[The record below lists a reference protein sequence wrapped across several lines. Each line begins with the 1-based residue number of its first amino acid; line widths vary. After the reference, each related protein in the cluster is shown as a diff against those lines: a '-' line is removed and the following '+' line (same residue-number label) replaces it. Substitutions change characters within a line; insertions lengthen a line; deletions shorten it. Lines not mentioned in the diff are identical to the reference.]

1 MLREDYGL
9 QTLLDMHGYEF
20 HYECGY
26 WWRIEA
32 FKVPPSVF
40 RPHGIRYNLTLHNR
54 QNHRIFGI
62 DNAHGLP
69 PPSRP
74 GFTARRVV
82 YDHIHHSVSDRGQ
95 PYYFHSAEQLMLDFF
110 AATDTILKSAGVIT

>member
-1 MLREDYGL
+1 M
-9 QTLLDMHGYEF
+9 QALLDLHGYEF
-20 HYECGY
+20 HYASGY

-32 FKVPPSVF
+32 ITVHPSAF

-69 PPSRP
+69 PPDRP
-74 GFTARRVV
+74 GFTARRVA
-82 YDHIHHSVSDRGQ
+82 YDHVHRTTHDRGG
-95 PYYFHSAEQLMLDFF
+95 PYYFHSAEQLLLDFF
-110 AATDTILKSAGVIT
+110 AAIDTILHTAGVVK